1 MCVPNTDLLLVLNA
15 WVLRNAPLFFGVIF
29 EGLHLFL
36 PIARENQIWW
46 LVFWFFWQVYIAAF
60 HQAILNQALIL
71 CYLCDFIRLWYT
83 KKSNALLCFVLYF
96 SNAEQFT
103 PEDLQWATVSR
114 CAGAWQRRDKS
125 KYKSFVPVFQSW
137 RKRQGAWTGLQI
149 AERNNFVIFQTQSQE
164 EAMEES
170 ISPVKQKSSACIYQ
184 HLKHISNCN
193 F

>member
-36 PIARENQIWW
+36 PTARENQIWW
-46 LVFWFFWQVYIAAF
+46 LVLWFFWQVYIAAL
-60 HQAILNQALIL
+60 HQAILNQVLIL
-71 CYLCDFIRLWYT
+71 CYICDFIRLWYT

-103 PEDLQWATVSR
+103 PEDLRWATVSR

-125 KYKSFVPVFQSW
+125 KYK
-137 RKRQGAWTGLQI
+137 KLC
-149 AERNNFVIFQTQSQE
+149 
-164 EAMEES
+164 
-170 ISPVKQKSSACIYQ
+170 ACISE
-184 HLKHISNCN
+184 LKEETRCMDWAANCREK
-193 F
+193 